1 MRRLEAGAFIFAI
14 EKLVLKAP
22 SELHG
27 FLEFLGGAESNLFGC
42 LDLDLLTGR
51 RVASHTGRALA
62 NLQNSKTADTDT
74 VALLQML
81 GDRSDEIP
89 QHRFALLLRELVT
102 LRELSGEMLQR
113 DGGCRRLFVSHG
125 MALLFLKQPARNI

>member
-1 MRRLEAGAFIFAI
+1 
-14 EKLVLKAP
+14 
-22 SELHG
+22 
-27 FLEFLGGAESNLFGC
+27 
-42 LDLDLLTGR
+42 TGR
-51 RVASHTGRALA
+51 SLA

-74 VALLQML
+74 VALLQMA
-81 GDRSDEIP
+81 GDRGYEIP

-125 MALLFLKQPARNI
+125 MALLFLKQPARNIDKWLIRRFEQVLKRKFCICHRAFLRLGIKLIRAFSRFKVIFYR